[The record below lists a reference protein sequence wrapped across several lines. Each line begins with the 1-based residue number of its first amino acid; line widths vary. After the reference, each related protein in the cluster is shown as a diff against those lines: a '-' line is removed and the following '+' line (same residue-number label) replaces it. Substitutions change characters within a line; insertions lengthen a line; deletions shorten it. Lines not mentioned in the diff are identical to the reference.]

1 MRGRIILNIAFYVFT
16 LGGIGVL
23 SYLIYKDVI
32 RYDYVNPAVL
42 FTLIMVT
49 VRNVL
54 KKYF

>member
-49 VRNVL
+49 VRNVF